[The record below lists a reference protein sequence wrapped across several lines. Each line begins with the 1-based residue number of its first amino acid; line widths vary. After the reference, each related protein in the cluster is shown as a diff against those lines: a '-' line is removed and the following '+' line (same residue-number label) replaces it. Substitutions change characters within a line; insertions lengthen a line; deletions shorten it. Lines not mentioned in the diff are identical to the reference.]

1 MTNHF
6 QQWNYCLV
14 EATPYDGKS
23 PSKKGKMVLPEKLSS
38 EKKFTTKWV
47 DNETT
52 IIPINTPCVIS
63 SLWHGFKN
71 L

>member
-47 DNETT
+47 DNENNNYT
-52 IIPINTPCVIS
+52 N
-63 SLWHGFKN
+63 
-71 L
+71 